1 MGYPM
6 SGFIE
11 GSCRTQATLFPER
24 LDDYLTE
31 ENDIRVIDAFID
43 SLILSDLGFKTVPA
57 DTGRPAYHPS
67 TMLKL
72 FVYGYLNRIQSSRR
86 LEREA
91 GRNVELM
98 WLLGRLAPDFKTIA
112 DFRKDNGKGIKNTC
126 RAFIG
131 LCRQMNMFTDVIVA
145 IDCSKFKA
153 VNSKE
158 NNYTPKKLQFH
169 IARVEKHIEEYL
181 KQLDAADQE
190 EKQVADET
198 SVKDKIAWLQK
209 RLSELKVLEE
219 QVNSHPEKQLSTV
232 DPDSRLMKTQ
242 GMTRAVCYN
251 VQSAVDSKH
260 HLIVTHEVTNKPDK
274 GQLCQVAKEVQI
286 ALGKKDVTVIADT
299 GYYSGPDIKDT
310 QDAGMVAL
318 VPKSDTSGSEKKGIF
333 NRSLFKYDA
342 DKDVYIC
349 PANKELTY
357 RFSGI
362 EEGLT
367 IKKYFLDI
375 MTCRA
380 CALKSQCT
388 KSKQQ
393 RRISRWEYQDEIDH
407 LDDLLTSMPN
417 SMLIRKQT
425 VEHPF
430 GTIKC
435 WMGATHFLTK
445 QLKNVRTEMNLHVL
459 AYNLKRMMSIHG
471 PDKLIA
477 AMTA

>member
-1 MGYPM
+1 M

-145 IDCSKFKA
+145 IDGSKFKA

-417 SMLIRKQT
+417 SMLIRNQT